1 MPTTRKAKPNPLRT
15 DPTML
20 AGQRRR
26 LLAEF
31 RRRLARLRAD
41 LRGLIV
47 ADDAFGLR
55 PGPPGLDASWYH
67 RDAAGKLDSFATWL
81 GERLAFYFLRGD
93 WWEPHVRDAFTR
105 GASRVYDDVRRAALR
120 DPATH
125 AGGKAEF
132 VRSLLARQTPWAGV
146 TVNALGPL
154 ERLGLLFGQF
164 AVALRSLVAFV
175 AGRASQAMPAL
186 LAAAASPEKVYRAVT
201 KEVAAAGSRVAS
213 VVTTELTRGY
223 AAGALAGMGALG
235 IVRTQARVEWRTA
248 SNPCPL
254 CAAMAGRTFTLEQA
268 EGMIPRHVGCR
279 CAWQVVRG

>member
-1 MPTTRKAKPNPLRT
+1 MPTAKPNPLRT
-15 DPTML
+15 DPTLM
-20 AGQRRR
+20 ASNRRR

-41 LRGLIV
+41 LR
-47 ADDAFGLR
+47 AFLVGDG
-55 PGPPGLDASWYH
+55 GPAVSGWRVL
-67 RDAAGKLDSFATWL
+67 DAAGRLQAFTDWLD
-81 GERLAFYFLRGD
+81 ERLAFHLLRGD

-105 GASRVYDDVRRAALR
+105 GASRVYDEVRRAALR
-120 DPATH
+120 DPAQH

-132 VRSLLARQTPWAGV
+132 MRALLARQTPWAGV

-164 AVALRSLVAFV
+164 ATAVRSLVAFV

-186 LAAAASPEKVYRAVT
+186 LAAAASPERVYRAVT
-201 KEVAAAGSRVAS
+201 REIAAAGSKVAAI
-213 VVTTELTRGY
+213 VTTELTRGY
-223 AAGALAGMGALG
+223 AAGSLAGMGALG

-254 CAAMAGRTFTLEQA
+254 CAGMAGRTFTLAQA
-268 EGMIPRHVGCR
+268 EGLIPRHVGCR
-279 CAWQVVRG
+279 CAWRVVRE

>member
-1 MPTTRKAKPNPLRT
+1 MATAKPNPLRT

-31 RRRLARLRAD
+31 RRRLARLRTD
-41 LRGLIV
+41 LRSLIV
-47 ADDAFGLR
+47 TDDAFGLR

-67 RDAAGKLDSFATWL
+67 RDAAGKLESFATWL
-81 GERLAFYFLRGD
+81 DERLAFYLLRGD

-120 DPATH
+120 DPAAH

-132 VRSLLARQTPWAGV
+132 VRSLLARQAFGMV
-146 TVNALGPL
+146 ANALGPL

-175 AGRASQAMPAL
+175 AGRASQAMPAV
-186 LAAAASPEKVYRAVT
+186 LAAAASPERVYRAVT
-201 KEVAAAGSRVAS
+201 AQVAAAGSKVAAI
-213 VVTTELTRGY
+213 VTTELTRGY

-248 SNPCPL
+248 SSPCPL

-268 EGMIPRHVGCR
+268 EGRIPIHPRCR
-279 CAWQVVRG
+279 CSWRAVRE

>member
-1 MPTTRKAKPNPLRT
+1 MPAAKPNPLRT

-26 LLAEF
+26 LAGEF
-31 RRRLARLRAD
+31 RRRLVRLRAD
-41 LRGLIV
+41 LRSFLVG
-47 ADDAFGLR
+47 DG
-55 PGPPGLDASWYH
+55 GPAVSGWQVL
-67 RDAAGKLDSFATWL
+67 DAAGRLQSFAAWL
-81 GERLAFYFLRGD
+81 EERLAFHLLRGD

-105 GASRVYDDVRRAALR
+105 GASRVYDEVRRAALR
-120 DPATH
+120 DPAQH

>member
-1 MPTTRKAKPNPLRT
+1 MATAKPNPLRT
-15 DPTML
+15 DPTLM
-20 AGQRRR
+20 ASNRRR

-31 RRRLARLRAD
+31 RRRLARLRSD
-41 LRGLIV
+41 LRAFLVG
-47 ADDAFGLR
+47 DDALAVSGWRVL
-55 PGPPGLDASWYH
+55 
-67 RDAAGKLDSFATWL
+67 DAAGRLQAFTDWLD
-81 GERLAFYFLRGD
+81 ERLTFHLLRGD

-120 DPATH
+120 DPAQH
-125 AGGKAEF
+125 AGGKQEF
-132 VRSLLARQTPWAGV
+132 VRSLLARQGFGLVA
-146 TVNALGPL
+146 NALGPL

-164 AVALRSLVAFV
+164 ATAVRSLVAFV
-175 AGRASQAMPAL
+175 AGRASQAMPAV

-201 KEVAAAGSRVAS
+201 EQVAAAGSKVAAI
-213 VVTTELTRGY
+213 VTTELTRGY

-268 EGMIPRHVGCR
+268 EGKIPAHTGCR